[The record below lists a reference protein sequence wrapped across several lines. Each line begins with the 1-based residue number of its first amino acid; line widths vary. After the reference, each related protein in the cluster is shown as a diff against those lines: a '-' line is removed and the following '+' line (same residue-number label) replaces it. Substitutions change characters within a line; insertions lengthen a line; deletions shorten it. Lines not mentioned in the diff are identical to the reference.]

1 MTHPKALK
9 VISHLVVNN
18 FTRVRTRH
26 ATVVGVH
33 HVCAYLTALPPKPPL
48 KLQYATDA
56 TTFKVVAG

>member
-1 MTHPKALK
+1 
-9 VISHLVVNN
+9 VVHN
-18 FTRVRTRH
+18 FTRVRSLH
-26 ATVVGVH
+26 ANVIGVH